1 VCYHHPA
8 KHGLFLLKKKKK
20 EKNFSKIKMLR
31 GSAWFYSFANFY
43 DVQITRGVLG
53 SPIDSALNHL

>member
-1 VCYHHPA
+1 
-8 KHGLFLLKKKKK
+8 
-20 EKNFSKIKMLR
+20 MLR